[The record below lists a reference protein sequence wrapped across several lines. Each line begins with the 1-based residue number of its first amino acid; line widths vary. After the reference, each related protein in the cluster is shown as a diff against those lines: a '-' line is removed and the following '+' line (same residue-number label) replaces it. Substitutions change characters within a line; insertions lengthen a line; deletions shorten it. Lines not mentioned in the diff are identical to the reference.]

1 MKMQKRIITGICFF
15 TFVLLISFSL
25 AEAQQKL
32 VLKARPVGKGAH
44 GEAVIKDLGQDQKE
58 ITIEAKG
65 LKPNAVYTVWL
76 VNMKPKMDMIGVGP
90 GDYSFKSDDKGN
102 AHYSANVSAAEI
114 EKWQVL
120 EIPHHPDGD
129 PKNMKKMGIALKADI
144 RSKIKKSQS

>member
-1 MKMQKRIITGICFF
+1 MKMQKRIITGIFF
-15 TFVLLISFSL
+15 CTFVMLISFLS

-32 VLKARPVGKGAH
+32 VLKAGPVGKGAS

-76 VNMKPKMDMIGVGP
+76 VNMKPKMDMVGVGT
-90 GDYSFKSDDKGN
+90 GDYLFKSDDKGN
-102 AHYSANVSAAEI
+102 GHYSANVSAAEL

-120 EIPHHPDGD
+120 EIAYHPDGD
-129 PKNMKKMGIALKADI
+129 PKNMKKMEIALEADI
-144 RSKIKKSQS
+144 R